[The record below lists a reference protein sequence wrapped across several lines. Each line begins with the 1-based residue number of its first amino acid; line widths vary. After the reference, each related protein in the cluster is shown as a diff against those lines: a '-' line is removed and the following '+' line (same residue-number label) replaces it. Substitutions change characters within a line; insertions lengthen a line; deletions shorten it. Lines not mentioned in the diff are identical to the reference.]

1 VFTFTPSMRR
11 QSEITFT
18 DAGAYDIAAV
28 PRSGLVDLA
37 ERCRSDGRVAELR
50 EQRFGIRVAVG
61 EGVARRQRPGRAVVL
76 GDDLEGFLV
85 GERQVLRL

>member
-1 VFTFTPSMRR
+1 MRR

-61 EGVARRQRPGRAVVL
+61 KRVARRERPGRVIIFS
-76 GDDLEGFLV
+76 DDLEGLV
-85 GERQVLRL
+85 VREGQVLRL